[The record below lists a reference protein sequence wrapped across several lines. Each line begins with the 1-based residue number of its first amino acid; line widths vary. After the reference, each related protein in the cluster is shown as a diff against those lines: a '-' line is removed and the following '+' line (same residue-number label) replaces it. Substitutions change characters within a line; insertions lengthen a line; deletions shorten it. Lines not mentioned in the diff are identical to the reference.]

1 MAANNHFGGYE
12 PGTVD
17 IFRENMDMEKLSFD
31 KVNIQEINHQL
42 ELENKFT
49 TWKPNKKGNKQCY
62 PILYSM
68 VQRGI

>member
-1 MAANNHFGGYE
+1 MAANNHFGGYGR
-12 PGTVD
+12 GTVD

-31 KVNIQEINHQL
+31 KVNIQKINHQL

>member
-1 MAANNHFGGYE
+1 
-12 PGTVD
+12 
-17 IFRENMDMEKLSFD
+17 MDMEKLSFD
-31 KVNIQEINHQL
+31 KVNRQKINHQL